1 MPLLDHF
8 RDIYAPV
15 EWPSVHSAW
24 SGEIM
29 RRLNSHWLGPEFI
42 ALERKT
48 VAEHSEIDIATYE
61 KFPSRT
67 AVPVGNGPA
76 VATLPTW
83 TVTSPALSYPA
94 EFPELNEIQVVT
106 QGAGRLVAAIELVSP
121 GNKDRPAAREAFAA
135 KCVDYIGQGVCVV
148 VIDVVTTRKA
158 NLHNEVARRTDA
170 PPEAFL
176 PDSVA
181 LYAATYRP
189 TTREGDFQVDL
200 WTEQCGLGQPL
211 PKMPLRLTGDTF
223 VPVEFELTYAQ
234 VCQYLRLAG

>member
-8 RDIYAPV
+8 RDTYAPV
-15 EWPSVHSAW
+15 EWSSVHSAW

-29 RRLNSHWLGPEFI
+29 RRLNAHWLGPEFI

-48 VAEHSEIDIATYE
+48 VSEHSEIDIATYE
-61 KFPSRT
+61 KFQSP
-67 AVPVGNGPA
+67 AAGPAGNGPA

-83 TVTSPALSYPA
+83 TVTAPVLSYPA
-94 EFPELNEIQVVT
+94 TFPELNEIQIVT

-148 VIDVVTTRKA
+148 MIDVVTTRKA
-158 NLHNEVARRTDA
+158 NLHNEIARRTDA
-170 PPEAFL
+170 PPEALL
-176 PDSVA
+176 PDAVE

-189 TTREGDFQVDL
+189 TTRDDEFQVDL
-200 WTEQCGLGQPL
+200 WTAPCALGQLL
-211 PKMPLRLTGDTF
+211 PTMPLRLTGDTF
-223 VPVEFELTYAQ
+223 VPVEFEMTYDQ
-234 VCQYLRLAG
+234 VCRYLRLTR